1 MSDERQNKP
10 RKSKKRPPAAKVPA
24 EAPAEVA
31 PKAPEPERAPREA
44 APPGTSAGTKASAL
58 IGLVAAM
65 VLAVLVNVFAARH
78 YKRWDFTRG
87 GLYTLSPATVQ
98 TLKSLGEPVRLD
110 VLLPAGSPLT
120 LSIRHLLEAY
130 RSETGRLDVH
140 FTDPETHPA
149 EFLAVQ
155 RKYTEGVTER
165 VIDGRTVG
173 EAAIVIARGE
183 RAHFVAL
190 RDLVEVEDESDTRAR
205 PRLEQALT
213 AGIRAVIST
222 DRPRAC
228 FTMGHGEKT
237 VEEGPSGLGP
247 LRDRLA
253 KNGYEVE
260 SIPPLR
266 TEDDKERAR
275 APFAGCRVVVV
286 AGPSERFSAE
296 EAERLKAFVEGGGN
310 ALVAVSPVPDD
321 SDQRYLD
328 LGLGPVL
335 NLAGLEL
342 RHDFVF
348 EADPRLRAARG
359 FGETFLP
366 TPRAHPITEG
376 LLRSEDEIGAV
387 MTVASSIIATGAGS
401 AAPVPLLVTSDEA
414 FGMVDFF
421 AWAKNPRE
429 PEKTAADH
437 PGPLTI
443 AWASE
448 LPRKAGAERGAR
460 VVAVGS
466 ASVTIGDNWQRNDL
480 RGTAIFVE
488 SAIAWLAAQPLPLD
502 IPSKPSF
509 TAGLHLSEDSMSSI
523 FRYVVAFI
531 PLASVLTG
539 AAIYL
544 RRRSTE
550 RRGARKKDPA
560 A

>member
-1 MSDERQNKP
+1 MSNERQGKPKKGKKP
-10 RKSKKRPPAAKVPA
+10 RERLQAQKAPVDKPAAAPPRA
-24 EAPAEVA
+24 E
-31 PKAPEPERAPREA
+31 PKAPKRDEET

-58 IGLVAAM
+58 VGLVAAM

-78 YKRWDFTRG
+78 FKRWDFTKG

-110 VLLPAGSPLT
+110 VLLPAGSPLA

-140 FTDPETHPA
+140 FTDPDTRPA
-149 EFLAVQ
+149 EFLALQ
-155 RKYTEGVTER
+155 RKYADR
-165 VIDGRTVG
+165 VVDGRTIG
-173 EAAIVIARGE
+173 ETAVVIARGE
-183 RAHFVAL
+183 RAHFVAS

-222 DRPRAC
+222 DRPKAC

-253 KNGYEVE
+253 KNGFDVE

-266 TEDDKERAR
+266 TQDDKERAR

-286 AGPSERFSAE
+286 AGPSERFSSE
-296 EAERLKAFVEGGGN
+296 EGAQLRAFVEAGGN
-310 ALVAVSPVPDD
+310 AFIAASPVPDD

-328 LGLGPVL
+328 LGLGPVIG
-335 NLAGLEL
+335 LAGLEL
-342 RHDFVF
+342 RPDFVF
-348 EADPRLRAARG
+348 ETDPRLRAARG

-366 TPRAHPITEG
+366 TPRAHPITES
-376 LLRSEDEIGAV
+376 LLRSEEEMGAV
-387 MTVASSIIATGAGS
+387 MTVASSIAPTGAGA
-401 AAPVPLLVTSDEA
+401 AAPSPLLVTSDEA

-421 AWAKNPRE
+421 GWAKNPRE
-429 PEKTAADH
+429 PEETAADH
-437 PGPLTI
+437 KGPLTV

-448 LPRKAGAERGAR
+448 LPKRPGAERGAR
-460 VVAVGS
+460 VVVVGS
-466 ASVTIGDNWQRNDL
+466 ASVVIGDNWQRDDL

-488 SAIAWLAAQPLPLD
+488 SAIAWLAAQPVPLD
-502 IPSKPSF
+502 IPNKPSF
-509 TAGLHLSEDSMSSI
+509 TAGLRMSEDTMGSI

-550 RRGARKKDPA
+550 RRGARKKDA
-560 A
+560 SA

>member
-1 MSDERQNKP
+1 MSDERQGKP
-10 RKSKKRPPAAKVPA
+10 KKGKKARDR
-24 EAPAEVA
+24 APA
-31 PKAPEPERAPREA
+31 PKAPVDKTAAVAPEAPPREA
-44 APPGTSAGTKASAL
+44 PAPPGTSAGTKASAL
-58 IGLVAAM
+58 VGLVAAM

-78 YKRWDFTRG
+78 YERWDFTKG

-98 TLKSLGEPVRLD
+98 TLKNLGEPVRLD

-130 RSETGRLDVH
+130 RSETTRLDVH
-140 FTDPETHPA
+140 FTDPDTHPA

-155 RKYTEGVTER
+155 RKYAER
-165 VIDGRTVG
+165 VIDGRTIDD
-173 EAAIVIARGE
+173 AAVVIARGD
-183 RAHFVAL
+183 RAHFVAS
-190 RDLVEVEDESDTRAR
+190 RDLVEVEDENDTRAR

-213 AGIRAVIST
+213 AGIRAVNST
-222 DRPRAC
+222 DRPKAC

-237 VEEGPSGLGP
+237 IEEGASGLGP

-253 KNGYEVE
+253 KNGFEIE

-275 APFAGCRVVVV
+275 APFEGCRVVVV
-286 AGPSERFSAE
+286 AGPSERFSNE
-296 EAERLKAFVEGGGN
+296 EATRLRAFVEGGGN
-310 ALVAVSPVPDD
+310 ALIAAGPVPDD

-328 LGLGPVL
+328 LGLGPVIA
-335 NLAGLEL
+335 LAGLEL

-348 EADPRLRAARG
+348 ETDPRLRAARG
-359 FGETFLP
+359 FGETFMP
-366 TPRAHPITEG
+366 TPRAHPITES
-376 LLRSEDEIGAV
+376 LLRSEDAEIGAV
-387 MTVASSIIATGAGS
+387 MTVASSIAPTGAG
-401 AAPVPLLVTSDEA
+401 AAAVVPLLVTSEDA

-421 AWAKNPRE
+421 AWAKDPRA
-429 PEKTAADH
+429 PEETAADH
-437 PGPLTI
+437 KGPLTV
-443 AWASE
+443 AFASE
-448 LPRKAGAERGAR
+448 LPKRPGAERGPR
-460 VVAVGS
+460 VVVVGS
-466 ASVTIGDNWQRNDL
+466 ASVVIGDNWQRDDL

-488 SAIAWLAAQPLPLD
+488 SAIAWLAAIPVPLD
-502 IPSKPSF
+502 IPNKPSF
-509 TAGLHLSEDSMSSI
+509 TAGLRLTEDTMGSI

-550 RRGARKKDPA
+550 RRGTRKKDPA

>member
-1 MSDERQNKP
+1 MSDERQGKP
-10 RKSKKRPPAAKVPA
+10 KKGKKARDRAAAPRAPVDNPAAV
-24 EAPAEVA
+24 APEVA
-31 PKAPEPERAPREA
+31 PREEP

-58 IGLVAAM
+58 LGLVAAM

-78 YKRWDFTRG
+78 YERWDFTKG
-87 GLYTLSPATVQ
+87 GLYTLSPATVG
-98 TLKSLGEPVRLD
+98 TLKNLGEPVRLD

-130 RSETGRLDVH
+130 RGETTRLDVH
-140 FTDPETHPA
+140 FTDPDTHPA

-155 RKYTEGVTER
+155 RKYAER
-165 VIDGRTVG
+165 VIDSRTID

-183 RAHFVAL
+183 RAHFVAS
-190 RDLVEVEDESDTRAR
+190 RDLVEVEDENDTHAR

-213 AGIRAVIST
+213 AGIRAVNST
-222 DRPRAC
+222 DRPKAC
-228 FTMGHGEKT
+228 FTTGHGEKT
-237 VEEGPSGLGP
+237 IDEGASGLGP

-253 KNGYEVE
+253 KNGFEIE

-275 APFAGCRVVVV
+275 APFEGCRVVVV
-286 AGPSERFSAE
+286 AGPNERFSTE
-296 EAERLKAFVEGGGN
+296 EATRLRAFVEAGGN
-310 ALVAVSPVPDD
+310 ALIAAGPVPDD

-335 NLAGLEL
+335 ALAGLEL

-348 EADPRLRAARG
+348 ETDPRLRAARG

-376 LLRSEDEIGAV
+376 LLRSEDAEIGAV
-387 MTVASSIIATGAGS
+387 MTVASSLAPTGAG
-401 AAPVPLLVTSDEA
+401 AAAAVPLLVTSDDA

-421 AWAKNPRE
+421 AWAKDPRE
-429 PEKTAADH
+429 PEVTAADH
-437 PGPLTI
+437 KGPLTV
-443 AWASE
+443 AFASE
-448 LPRKAGAERGAR
+448 LPRRPGTERGPR
-460 VVAVGS
+460 VVVVGS
-466 ASVTIGDNWQRNDL
+466 ASVVIGDNWQRDDL

-488 SAIAWLAAQPLPLD
+488 SAIAWLAAQPAPLD
-502 IPSKPSF
+502 IPNKPSF
-509 TAGLHLSEDSMSSI
+509 TAGLRLTEDAMGSI

-550 RRGARKKDPA
+550 RRGTRKKDPA
-560 A
+560 T

>member
-1 MSDERQNKP
+1 MSDERQGKP
-10 RKSKKRPPAAKVPA
+10 KKGKKARDR
-24 EAPAEVA
+24 APA
-31 PKAPEPERAPREA
+31 PKAPVDKTAAVAPEAPPREA
-44 APPGTSAGTKASAL
+44 PAPPGTSAGTKASAL
-58 IGLVAAM
+58 VGLVAAM

-78 YKRWDFTRG
+78 YERWDFTKG

-98 TLKSLGEPVRLD
+98 TLKNLGEPVRLD

-130 RSETGRLDVH
+130 RSETTRLDVH
-140 FTDPETHPA
+140 FTDPDTHPA

-155 RKYTEGVTER
+155 RKYAER
-165 VIDGRTVG
+165 VIDGRTIDD
-173 EAAIVIARGE
+173 AAVVIARGD
-183 RAHFVAL
+183 RAHFVAS
-190 RDLVEVEDESDTRAR
+190 RDLVEVEDENDTRAR

-213 AGIRAVIST
+213 AGIRAVNST
-222 DRPRAC
+222 DRPKAC

-237 VEEGPSGLGP
+237 IEEGASGLGP

-253 KNGYEVE
+253 KNGFEIE

-275 APFAGCRVVVV
+275 APFEGCRVVVV
-286 AGPSERFSAE
+286 AGPSERFSNE
-296 EAERLKAFVEGGGN
+296 EATRLRAFVEGGGN
-310 ALVAVSPVPDD
+310 ALIAAGPVPDD

-328 LGLGPVL
+328 LGLGPVIA
-335 NLAGLEL
+335 LAGLEL

-348 EADPRLRAARG
+348 ETDPRLRAARG
-359 FGETFLP
+359 FGETFMP
-366 TPRAHPITEG
+366 TPRAHPITES
-376 LLRSEDEIGAV
+376 LLRSEDAEIGAV
-387 MTVASSIIATGAGS
+387 MTVASSLAPTGAG
-401 AAPVPLLVTSDEA
+401 AAAVVPLLVTSEDA

-421 AWAKNPRE
+421 AWAKDPRA
-429 PEKTAADH
+429 PEETAADH
-437 PGPLTI
+437 KGPLTV
-443 AWASE
+443 AFASE
-448 LPRKAGAERGAR
+448 LPKRPGAERGPR
-460 VVAVGS
+460 VVVVGS
-466 ASVTIGDNWQRNDL
+466 ASVVIGDNWQRDDL

-488 SAIAWLAAQPLPLD
+488 SAIAWLAAIPVPLD
-502 IPSKPSF
+502 IPNKPSF
-509 TAGLHLSEDSMSSI
+509 TAGLRLTEDTMGSI

-550 RRGARKKDPA
+550 RRGTRKKDPA